1 MLIAVAALSF
11 EGPATLSSLLLL
23 LVVVVEALPLTLSLS
38 LSLGLLLL
46 SPPLLAAAGFF
57 LLEGA
62 IIH

>member
-11 EGPATLSSLLLL
+11 EGPALLSSLLLL
-23 LVVVVEALPLTLSLS
+23 LLLVEALPLTLS

-62 IIH
+62 IQ